1 MLNNMR
7 VFLPALII
15 LAVCITY
22 SDPLTVFFIDPSF
35 DEYSGDAI
43 LICTPDDRHYLIDGG
58 ERDDPY
64 WDCGT
69 ARVLPLMD
77 SLGINSLDGIVATH
91 PHSDHIGGLISVL
104 NSVPVDYVWDNGL
117 PYSGSIYSWY
127 LTAVQNSG
135 AQYSILRRGDVLDW
149 GDELMVEVFHPID
162 PLSQFSVNSTSIV
175 LRVIYGNC
183 AFLFTGDLESSDG
196 EISILNAVS
205 SGDIENIYA
214 GILKVGHH
222 GSSDASCV
230 NWLAAVDPQ
239 IGAIE
244 VGSGNPYGHP
254 HSELLSRLYARDI
267 TVYRTDIHGTFFI
280 STDGDSIYYN
290 SLPEEESSEPESSG
304 QLLLYPNPASQNL
317 TINWPENGIVSVD
330 IYNLL
335 GEKIFS
341 EEISLNTYTWNLQT
355 EDGGLASPGLYM
367 VTVSASSGESWRKCF
382 AIIR

>member
-1 MLNNMR
+1 
-7 VFLPALII
+7 
-15 LAVCITY
+15 
-22 SDPLTVFFIDPSF
+22 
-35 DEYSGDAI
+35 
-43 LICTPDDRHYLIDGG
+43 
-58 ERDDPY
+58 
-64 WDCGT
+64 
-69 ARVLPLMD
+69 MD

-117 PYSGSIYSWY
+117 PYSGSVYSQY

-135 AQYSILRRGDVLDW
+135 AQYSILRRGDELDW

-175 LRVIYGNC
+175 LRVIYSNC

-196 EISILNAVS
+196 EISILYAIS

-214 GILKVGHH
+214 EVLKVGHH

-230 NWLAAVDPQ
+230 NWLASVNPQ

-254 HSELLSRLYARDI
+254 HSELLSRLYAREI

-290 SLPEEESSEPESSG
+290 SLPEEESSEPEPSEH
-304 QLLLYPNPASQNL
+304 LLLYPNPAAQNL
-317 TINWPENGIVSVD
+317 TISWPESGIVSVD

-341 EEISLNTYTWNLQT
+341 EDISLNSYTWNLQT

-367 VTVSASSGESWRKCF
+367 VIISASSGESWRKCF
-382 AIIR
+382 AITR